1 MKTGLF
7 GQQLTLMEELKA
19 STFPAHARLQT
30 APYFQALAACQL
42 PLESYVGHLR
52 ALSGLHGVLE
62 QALESC
68 PDQRVASVW
77 NRDMRRLPRL
87 LQDLRYFEPRAVA
100 DLKEAAGAALKIA
113 ESLRLRSMEQP
124 LSLLGSVYVL
134 EGSMLGA
141 VVLRRSTP
149 GLFCSQA
156 RRACPVCMTTGPRF
170 MSGGRSFSSA

>member
-141 VVLRRSTP
+141 VVLRPLYARAFLLTGQE
-149 GLFCSQA
+149 GLSSLYDD
-156 RRACPVCMTTGPRF
+156 GPRF